1 MNEIERKE
9 IQKRKKPILIGLNK
23 IGVISCM
30 NATLQYFLNTSKLT
44 DYFICIYNK
53 DKKSNDI

>member
-44 DYFICIYNK
+44 DYFIYI
-53 DKKSNDI
+53 